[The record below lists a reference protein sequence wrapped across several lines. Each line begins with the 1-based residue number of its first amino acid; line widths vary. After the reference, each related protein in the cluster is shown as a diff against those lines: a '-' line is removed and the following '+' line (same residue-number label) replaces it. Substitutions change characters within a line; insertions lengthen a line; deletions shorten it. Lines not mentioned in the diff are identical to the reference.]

1 MATKESVPTPE
12 EAAAAEALRVELTNM
27 TGTQR
32 AAVLTLLLG
41 EQQAAEIIKYMDPK
55 EVQSLGGAMVS
66 VADVSQ
72 EAVNAILDDFVSTF
86 KKQSNLGL
94 GTTDYVEKVMKRAL
108 GDDKAASVF
117 GPPLA
122 RGTRLSCNRA
132 FSVSAK

>member
-1 MATKESVPTPE
+1 MATKEPTLSPE

-66 VADVSQ
+66 VPMCRKKR
-72 EAVNAILDDFVSTF
+72 STPF
-86 KKQSNLGL
+86 W
-94 GTTDYVEKVMKRAL
+94 TTL
-108 GDDKAASVF
+108 
-117 GPPLA
+117 
-122 RGTRLSCNRA
+122 
-132 FSVSAK
+132 